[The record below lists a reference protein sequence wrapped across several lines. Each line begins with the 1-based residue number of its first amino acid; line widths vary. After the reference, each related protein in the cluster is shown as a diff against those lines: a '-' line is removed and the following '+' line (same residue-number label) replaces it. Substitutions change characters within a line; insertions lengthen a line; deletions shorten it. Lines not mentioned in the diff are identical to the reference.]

1 MGRKWEMA
9 GIFPS
14 FSLSHRALSKCQAL
28 CASLRVVN
36 NWEHSHFIACLQLV
50 LTQAFRI
57 TAGLSA
63 HLPLRDPQDE
73 FHSAS

>member
-28 CASLRVVN
+28 CASLHVLSK
-36 NWEHSHFIACLQLV
+36 WEHFHLIACLQLV
-50 LTQAFRI
+50 LVQAFRI
-57 TAGLSA
+57 TVGLSA